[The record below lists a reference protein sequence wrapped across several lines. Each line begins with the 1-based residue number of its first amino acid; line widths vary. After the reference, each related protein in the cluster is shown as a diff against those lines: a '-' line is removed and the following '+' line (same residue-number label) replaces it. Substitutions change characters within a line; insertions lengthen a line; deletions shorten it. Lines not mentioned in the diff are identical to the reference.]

1 MFAFFFVIVNANEK
15 VRVLP
20 PVPPK
25 PPKRGILKGPR
36 SNTVL
41 RDSSQQQTVN
51 NHNSSGNSSAL
62 LIQNTLQN
70 ELNTYENLS
79 SKRSTDNYHSEEVN
93 LFKSTFYTK
102 KFFFFFFA
110 FNYK

>member
-1 MFAFFFVIVNANEK
+1 MEK

-41 RDSSQQQTVN
+41 RDSSQPQTVN

-70 ELNTYENLS
+70 ELITYENLS
-79 SKRSTDNYHSEEVN
+79 STRSTDNYHSEEVN
-93 LFKSTFYTK
+93 LFKKNIYSTILLILFVD
-102 KFFFFFFA
+102 
-110 FNYK
+110 FN